1 MSVGYFMILL
11 DSSAVVVVIPTMLT
25 EFHISIAQ
33 VGWVSSGYLVSY
45 VVLILPGGQLGARFG
60 QRNIYLAGLLI
71 LILASVGCGFSH
83 TFTALIVARA
93 VQGVGAALMAPQPM
107 AVVTRIFPAQ
117 NRGPAIALW
126 ATVGGL
132 AAFCGPIVGGAI
144 VTHLGW
150 QWVFLIN
157 LPIGVIAFALAAAY
171 VPVLP
176 NSSHNLDMLGTV
188 FSGAAIALAVFGI
201 QNGPRYHWARIAGS
215 PITVSEVL
223 ALGLLFAAVFIL
235 HQWKYATEPLIATR
249 IFKDRNFSAGLTANT
264 IGTFVVTSL
273 GMPLMLYAQN
283 VRDMS
288 PVGAA
293 LLFLPLAVAV
303 VLTAPIVGRLTSKIQ
318 PRILAVSG
326 FSVMLTVL
334 TLLVTEL
341 EPTTPIWV
349 ICILTAV
356 MGMGTSLA
364 STSVVTVTLRN
375 LSPDLAGTGSG
386 LLTAAGLF
394 SAVLASACMASILD
408 AMLGSQSGLSS
419 GDLVL
424 AAERMRYAHGIARS
438 AILPTVATFFATL
451 ICLKMHD
458 FPELPSSFRWIRRRQ
473 GDEQHARPSAVSD
486 MYSPDVVAVRRNH
499 EC

>member
-1 MSVGYFMILL
+1 
-11 DSSAVVVVIPTMLT
+11 
-25 EFHISIAQ
+25 
-33 VGWVSSGYLVSY
+33 
-45 VVLILPGGQLGARFG
+45 
-60 QRNIYLAGLLI
+60 
-71 LILASVGCGFSH
+71 
-83 TFTALIVARA
+83 
-93 VQGVGAALMAPQPM
+93 MAPQPM